1 MIAIDTS
8 GSCSGR
14 VVRQF
19 LEETCRILTERG
31 NFFHK
36 MQVHIIQCDSMI
48 QEHVVVRS
56 RDEFLDYIDHV
67 TVKGLG
73 GTDFRPVF
81 RLVDQMIE
89 EKQILHLKGLLYFT
103 DGDGVYPVEKPAYET
118 AFIFLNSRYEKQE
131 IPEWGL
137 RLNLGLKLED
147 E

>member
-1 MIAIDTS
+1 M
-8 GSCSGR
+8 
-14 VVRQF
+14 
-19 LEETCRILTERG
+19 
-31 NFFHK
+31 
-36 MQVHIIQCDSMI
+36 
-48 QEHVVVRS
+48 
-56 RDEFLDYIDHV
+56 
-67 TVKGLG
+67 
-73 GTDFRPVF
+73 F